1 MCFASRTHPFAFVS
15 SSSSKSYGKKCT
27 FPKIA
32 VTFVRKVKNTFIEVH
47 LAFMKKEIVM
57 IVVNDIG
64 DEEGEKKNEI
74 EEEEQQGGSTE
85 A

>member
-1 MCFASRTHPFAFVS
+1 
-15 SSSSKSYGKKCT
+15 
-27 FPKIA
+27 
-32 VTFVRKVKNTFIEVH
+32 
-47 LAFMKKEIVM
+47 MKKEIVM

-64 DEEGEKKNEI
+64 DGEGEKKNEI

>member
-1 MCFASRTHPFAFVS
+1 
-15 SSSSKSYGKKCT
+15 
-27 FPKIA
+27 
-32 VTFVRKVKNTFIEVH
+32 
-47 LAFMKKEIVM
+47 M

-64 DEEGEKKNEI
+64 DEEGKKNEI